1 MKESFFIYCGILI
14 TLLSQSCA
22 VLPTCTNSRMPTIEV
37 QVNNTESNHDDYI
50 TTSGFVPCRA
60 RIINFNKEF
69 GSGLN
74 FPGGVEIEVRNKRL
88 SSDLIISP
96 TNSGI
101 STSFFTT
108 LPGNGGWFDFFIS
121 GNALSTQDK
130 SSIIE
135 IATAGVTCN
144 EVVVARKGLMV
155 TNTPPPISNTSPQV
169 AIAIASIS
177 TADDYIAW
185 NPVYSRIKWLN
196 PSSPTATLTVTLRNM
211 PGSNKLRFESG
222 TLAAGTT
229 ATNSTINL
237 TLNGDGSWSN
247 FYVAGNNGNASVDD
261 KDAVFEVLES
271 TNLLAREAVM
281 VRIRKNAN
289 TLSTLERDKYLEAL
303 RDVHQTY
310 DFYMLFRNSH
320 SRNGAGFADIGHRQ
334 AHSGSAFLPWH
345 RAFMLHI
352 ERLLQASDPSVALPY
367 WHFDQ
372 SSPNMFN
379 SSFIGSNPISPA
391 TQAII
396 NAPNPLSTW
405 QIPGAA
411 LGIRRRTP
419 YGDAG
424 IPSSVT
430 GSGTGV
436 ATETATLA
444 LGDNY
449 ANFVSMEG
457 TTHNGA
463 HNNSG
468 NTISWVAMS
477 PANAPQDPLF
487 YFLHSNIDRLWGK
500 WQWVNNRFDATISST
515 YNLQGGHSNS
525 PSITPSISPNR
536 TFGQFV
542 DDTMW
547 PWDNK
552 TGTSQGTGTL
562 ERPIVAP
569 LTPFPIV
576 LGGLMPLSQ
585 PRIKDVIDF
594 RLMNFGYDDIYPY

>member
-1 MKESFFIYCGILI
+1 MKRTFFIFYGIIL
-14 TLLSQSCA
+14 TLLAQSCA
-22 VLPTCTNSRMPTIEV
+22 VLPTCTNSRMPIIEV

-50 TTSGFVPCRA
+50 GTSGFVSCRA
-60 RIINFNKEF
+60 RITNFNKEF

-74 FPGGVEIEVRNKRL
+74 FPGGVEIELRNKRL

-96 TNSGI
+96 TNSGT
-101 STSFFTT
+101 STSFFTN
-108 LPGNGGWFDFFIS
+108 LPGNGGWFTFFIR

-135 IATAGVTCN
+135 IATAGATCN

-155 TNTPPPISNTSPQV
+155 SNSPSPISGSNPQV
-169 AIAIASIS
+169 AIEVGSIS
-177 TADDYIAW
+177 TGDDYIAW

-196 PSSPTATLTVTLRNM
+196 PSSPASTLNITIRNM
-211 PGSNKLRFESG
+211 AGLNRLRFATG

-237 TLNGDGSWSN
+237 TLSGDGSWAA
-247 FYVAGNNGNASVDD
+247 FYVAGNNGNASLED
-261 KDAVFEVLES
+261 KDAVFEVVQS
-271 TNLLAREAVM
+271 TTLLARDAVM

-289 TLSTLERDKYLEAL
+289 TLTANEREKYLEAL
-303 RDVHQTY
+303 REVHQTY
-310 DFYMLFRNSH
+310 NFYILFRNSH
-320 SRNGAGFADIGHRQ
+320 SQNNMAHRQ
-334 AHSGSAFLPWH
+334 AHTGSAFLPWH
-345 RAFMLHI
+345 RAFMIHI

-379 SSFIGSNPISPA
+379 SNFMGSNPTSPA

-396 NAPNPLSTW
+396 SATNPLSTW

-419 YGDAG
+419 YGDNG
-424 IPSSVT
+424 IPSSVLGT
-430 GSGTGV
+430 STGV
-436 ATETATLA
+436 ATELATLA
-444 LGDNY
+444 LGANY
-449 ANFVSMEG
+449 ANFIGMEG

-468 NTISWVAMS
+468 NAISWVAGS
-477 PANAPQDPLF
+477 PAIAPQDPLF
-487 YFLHSNIDRLWGK
+487 YFLHSNIDRLWSK
-500 WQWVNNRFDATISST
+500 WQWVNNRFDATQASS
-515 YNLQGGHSNS
+515 YNLQGGHSNGPS
-525 PSITPSISPNR
+525 IAPSITPNR
-536 TFGQFV
+536 TFGQYV
-542 DDTMW
+542 EDSMW

-562 ERPIVAP
+562 ERPAVAP

-576 LGGLMPLSQ
+576 LSGFWPGSQ
-585 PRIKDVIDF
+585 PTVKNTIDY
-594 RLMNFGYDDIYPY
+594 RLINFGYDDFYPY